1 MLAGFC
7 FVVLL
12 HIYGLRLAVD
22 AFDVCLG
29 LDIGFLH
36 LQRHEASGQG
46 HHADV
51 MSGGG
56 FYGYDVAFL
65 QGYLVAV
72 AEISL
77 AGILEL
83 NLYQLALIGIARN
96 VCQPVV
102 GVQLLVLPAATLAAE
117 TSASVM

>member
-1 MLAGFC
+1 MFTGFC
-7 FVVLL
+7 LVVLL
-12 HIYGLRLAVD
+12 HIHRLRLAVA
-22 AFDVCLG
+22 AFDVCLRI
-29 LDIGFLH
+29 DIGFLH
-36 LQRHEASGQG
+36 LQRHETSGQC
-46 HHADV
+46 HHTDI

-65 QGYLVAV
+65 QRYLVAV

-102 GVQLLVLPAATLAAE
+102 GVLLGPFSRRCA
-117 TSASVM
+117 